1 MRSMDELLP
10 RRAIAADVVAM
21 RAFVEGGA
29 CW

>member
-1 MRSMDELLP
+1 MDELLP